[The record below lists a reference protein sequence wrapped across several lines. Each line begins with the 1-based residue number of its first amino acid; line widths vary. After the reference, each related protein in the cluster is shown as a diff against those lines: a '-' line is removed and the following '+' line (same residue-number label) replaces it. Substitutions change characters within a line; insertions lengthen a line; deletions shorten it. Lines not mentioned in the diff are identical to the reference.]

1 MPRRISCS
9 VGLVLS
15 CSTPWVLNLMPSWCA
30 SKSLA
35 QCANRERA
43 YHGAFIGG
51 GTARIAHW
59 LRSGSGKFGGVMDA
73 GIIQLFAEQRLF
85 GVARLDGGLP
95 DIGKSDACIAH
106 LSIVA
111 QGDVGSYT
119 SDGIVTDFPL
129 QLEISSSTTP
139 GERRDAYIG

>member
-1 MPRRISCS
+1 MLIPSC
-9 VGLVLS
+9 G
-15 CSTPWVLNLMPSWCA
+15 A

-43 YHGAFIGG
+43 YHGTFIGG
-51 GTARIAHW
+51 GTARIAHR
-59 LRSGSGKFGGVMDA
+59 LCGGSGKFGGVMDA

-129 QLEISSSTTP
+129 QLEVNPSTVP
-139 GERRDAYIG
+139 GGRRDANLG